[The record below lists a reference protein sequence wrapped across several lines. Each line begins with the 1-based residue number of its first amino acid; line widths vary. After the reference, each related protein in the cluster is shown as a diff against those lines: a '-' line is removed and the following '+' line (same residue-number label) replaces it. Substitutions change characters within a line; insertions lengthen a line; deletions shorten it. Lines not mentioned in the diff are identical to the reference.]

1 MSGYLKDS
9 HLLVF
14 YSQDSSHQMPYGKY
28 HSCHHWPPNA
38 KWLLQSTCEHKNDK
52 MLCHVRGGE
61 FENLGLM
68 HHSISAQ
75 PTLFL
80 LLPRPRKL
88 AFAQVLISKVWH
100 SRWHPDAASDS
111 IRMPYIS
118 LLILTFSNGCN
129 VFKSCISIKTTLI
142 NTKLGGFVN
151 LGVLFLTM
159 WINSC

>member
-118 LLILTFSNGCN
+118 LLILTFLNR
-129 VFKSCISIKTTLI
+129 CISIETNLI
-142 NTKLGGFVN
+142 NTN
-151 LGVLFLTM
+151 LGNLRHFGNNVFT
-159 WINSC
+159 NTTKKCSE